1 MDKIDPIT
9 LALQTGVDSQVF
21 PGAVLLVRSHGDIQ
35 YHQAVGLAS
44 RSTPNHPTTL
54 HTVYDLASLTKPL
67 ATGTAILCLV
77 QEGVLQIEQSIGSI
91 LQELH
96 GSSIEHAS
104 IRDLLCHRSGLPAW
118 RPYYERVVLQNGALS
133 KDTTRQARCHD
144 VLRAIAQEPLE
155 YLPRTKSVYSDLG
168 FILLGLAIEAV
179 TQQLLS
185 RYCAEQIFH
194 PLNASTLVFREDA
207 GYSSVQEGSLSDIA
221 PTEQESWRGRLLQGE
236 VHDGNAFVL
245 GGVAGHAGLFGTAE
259 AVSVISTAW
268 LDACQG
274 RSSFFDSQLVR
285 QFTTRQGEP
294 QDSSW
299 ALGWDTPSQP
309 SSSGKYFS
317 SSAFGHLGFTG
328 TSIWID
334 PEVEL
339 EVIFLTN
346 RVNPTR
352 DNNKIRAFR
361 PMIHDVI
368 YEEVVGIKIH

>member
-1 MDKIDPIT
+1 MDKTDPIT
-9 LALQTGVDSQVF
+9 RALQAGVDVQAF
-21 PGAVLLVRSHGDIQ
+21 PGAVLLVRSHGDIK
-35 YHQAVGLAS
+35 YHQAVGLTS

-77 QEGVLQIEQSIGSI
+77 QEGVLKIEQSIGSI

-96 GSSIEHAS
+96 GSSIEHAT

-155 YLPRTKSVYSDLG
+155 YQPRTNSVYSDLG
-168 FILLGLAIEAV
+168 FILLGLAIESV
-179 TQQLLS
+179 TQQSLS
-185 RYCAEQIFH
+185 RYCAERIFH
-194 PLNASTLVFREDA
+194 PLNAPSLVFREDA
-207 GYSSVQEGSLSDIA
+207 AYLSAHEQSLSDIA

-236 VHDGNAFVL
+236 VHDGNAYVL
-245 GGVAGHAGLFGTAE
+245 GGVAGHAGLFGTTE
-259 AVSVISTAW
+259 AVSIITKAW
-268 LDACQG
+268 LDAYHW
-274 RSSFFDSQLVR
+274 RDSLLDPTLVL
-285 QFTTRQGEP
+285 QFTSRQGEP
-294 QDSSW
+294 KDLSW
-299 ALGWDTPSQP
+299 ALGWDTPSHP
-309 SSSGKYFS
+309 SSSGTHFS
-317 SSAFGHLGFTG
+317 PLAFGHLGFTG

-339 EVIFLTN
+339 EVILLTN

-352 DNNKIRAFR
+352 ENNAIRAFR

-368 YEEVVGIKIH
+368 YEEVIDT